1 METIYQYLRVCD
13 IFAQSPSLGM
23 NHKSTYQSSFGG
35 FTSIATI
42 FLVFI
47 FFSTNFIDYLA
58 GKNIITKQ
66 TQVYDNNLSNLQ
78 LDDQDFMMA
87 LGIEQNNFINQAYFT
102 INLQQR
108 EYQRLPNGTFIK
120 KITQLPLVPCTL
132 ERFQSIYQRY
142 GKNFTEDFDRL
153 QLKNLFCPQNQV
165 RMNIG
170 GTFTS
175 NNFNFLKIEVTPCK
189 QSTQTDNNCA
199 SDDDIKEQLKENGN
213 FKVQVYLINKVI
225 NPNKIGSDYI
235 SVYLDD
241 QSYLTFVP
249 KQINKYANIYFRQYQ
264 FQNSFD
270 FYPFNEDQNLNF
282 ISIDNT
288 ETKEITDLGRDSDT
302 IYAAFYIRKS
312 PITILVERKNQSITD
327 LLSKL
332 GGLLQISLIV
342 MGFIITAYNKITM
355 LVELSNKIYE
365 FSPDIEEQNKQHQQN
380 LKLIDNAYEDKQF
393 RQEYYVNREGQQQ
406 QVPNSE
412 IKHKSKILRLF
423 GKSQPDKHIMLIDR
437 PTTENNEYANQGQNE
452 NEDKSNQITQQAIK
466 DHNILAQKLNCIS
479 GLDYFKKQINLI
491 LNRSQP
497 LRFNFKIFL
506 NQLCLRKAFSNSL
519 SVLFYNQAV
528 DKINEQ
534 LDVFNILTKMSEID
548 KLKDILLTNSQQL
561 LFDFASKPIISM
573 MEEKE
578 MPFSRTFLE
587 ERARSTNG
595 TIKKK
600 RTRKS
605 QIVQQNQKSFF
616 RSQSLDRDNRIYNR
630 IYRAYDLILQQSA
643 DQHPQHEVNRKLIKK
658 LGDEMQAIFKLSK
671 LLDFDGIRRLRAN
684 SNIDQICRN
693 TQNAPEEIMSK

>member
-1 METIYQYLRVCD
+1 
-13 IFAQSPSLGM
+13 M

-42 FLVFI
+42 FLVFL
-47 FFSTNFIDYLA
+47 FFSTNFVDYLD

-66 TQVYDNNLSNLQ
+66 TQVYDDDLTNLQ
-78 LDDQDFMMA
+78 LDDQDFIMA
-87 LGIEQNNFINQAYFT
+87 LGIEQSNFLSQPYFT
-102 INLQQR
+102 LSLQQR
-108 EYQRLPNGTFIK
+108 EYERLPNGTVLK
-120 KITQLPLVPCTL
+120 NITQLPLVPCTL
-132 ERFQSIYQRY
+132 ERFQQIFERY
-142 GKNFTEDFDRL
+142 GKNFSEDFERL
-153 QLKNLFCPQNQV
+153 QLKNLLCPQTQIS
-165 RMNIG
+165 MNIG
-170 GTFTS
+170 GTYTS

-189 QSTQTDNNCA
+189 QSSSNDRTCA
-199 SDDDIKEQLKENGN
+199 SDDEIKQQLELNGN
-213 FKVQVYLINKVI
+213 FKVQVYVVNKVI

-235 SVYLDD
+235 SIFLDD
-241 QSYLTFVP
+241 QSYLSFVP
-249 KQINKYANIYFRQYQ
+249 KKINKYANIYFRQYQ
-264 FQNSFD
+264 FQNNVAL
-270 FYPFNEDQNLNF
+270 YPFNEDQNLNF

-302 IYAAFYIRKS
+302 IYAAFYFRKS
-312 PITILVERKNQSITD
+312 PITILVERKNQNVTD

-342 MGFIITAYNKITM
+342 MGFIISAYNKITIVF
-355 LVELSNKIYE
+355 VELSNKIYE
-365 FSPDIEEQNKQHQQN
+365 FSPDIEEQNKQHQLN
-380 LKLIDNAYEDKQF
+380 LKLIDNAYEEKQF

-406 QVPNSE
+406 QIPNSE

-437 PTTENNEYANQGQNE
+437 PTTENNECVNQVLNE
-452 NEDKSNQITQQAIK
+452 NEDKSNQITQLAIK
-466 DHNILAQKLNCIS
+466 DHNILAQRLNCVS

-497 LRFNFKIFL
+497 LRFSMKIFL

-534 LDVFNILTKMSEID
+534 LDVFNILTKLNEID
-548 KLKDILLTNSQQL
+548 KLKEILLTNSQQL

-573 MEEKE
+573 IEEKE
-578 MPFSRTFLE
+578 IPISRTLLE
-587 ERARSTNG
+587 NRARNTNVSFQR
-595 TIKKK
+595 K

-605 QIVQQNQKSFF
+605 QVIQSNNKSFF
-616 RSQSLDRDNRIYNR
+616 RTQSIDRDNRIYNR
-630 IYRAYDLILQQSA
+630 IYRAYDMILQQSA
-643 DQHPQHEVNRKLIKK
+643 DQNPQHEVNRKLIKK

-684 SNIDQICRN
+684 SNIDLICRN
-693 TQNAPEEIMSK
+693 TQNIPEEIMSQ